1 MGSTAFLSLRAMRS
15 FYFTKLQLMLT
26 SGEYYKT
33 PTVLQIML
41 ALVARIPFQN
51 MQSPTIFPVY
61 QTRWNQSK
69 TVFCTTRAWTYL
81 QRIPGRQMTLRKQ
94 TKWDRENRRAGS
106 DNAADIR
113 DVPGRAAHIPA
124 RGCTPSHADE
134 NKITGEFGH
143 NVHET

>member
-1 MGSTAFLSLRAMRS
+1 MYDQSGDV
-15 FYFTKLQLMLT
+15 FTTNTRPANDTQ
-26 SGEYYKT
+26 KT
-33 PTVLQIML
+33 NEM
-41 ALVARIPFQN
+41 
-51 MQSPTIFPVY
+51 
-61 QTRWNQSK
+61 
-69 TVFCTTRAWTYL
+69 
-81 QRIPGRQMTLRKQ
+81 
-94 TKWDRENRRAGS
+94 DRENRRAGS